1 MHLIEID
8 SNPYNETDLDK
19 AEYTIDGLLLEEHKA
34 LQSYF
39 EKFGNP
45 IINDEDYGNEVEVE
59 IHELEWKSLQGD
71 CIGKESEDE
80 CASSFFFGD
89 LQIIAKDVGSC
100 EGGET
105 YFVSERKEDYRS
117 DLQSPLEPHNE

>member
-19 AEYTIDGLLLEEHKA
+19 AESTIEGLILEEHKEF
-34 LQSYF
+34 QSYF
-39 EKFGNP
+39 EKVGNP

-71 CIGKESEDE
+71 CIGKESEHE
-80 CASSFFFGD
+80 CTSN
-89 LQIIAKDVGSC
+89 L
-100 EGGET
+100 
-105 YFVSERKEDYRS
+105 FVSDF
-117 DLQSPLEPHNE
+117 